1 MPRNPNPKRDGRM
14 PPRVGTWWA
23 AWSGQEAPKHGQRR
37 PLGREADRALQ
48 IILGRA
54 VVAFIGTTAAD
65 LAVELGS
72 TVQWTERILRHLQQ
86 CGCVIPDQPT
96 RSRYLPT
103 RYLGITEQLADVEKL
118 IRDIANVDARTPRAG
133 ITALVATARRI
144 LSDAGPSRGCIPYVG
159 NRSVPETRPV
169 PLTRGRRV
177 RPDAATR
184 AAGRQASEILNSIR
198 WWGRRR
204 AAPSNGSADEN
215 AR

>member
-1 MPRNPNPKRDGRM
+1 MSGNLDPKRDGRM
-14 PPRVGTWWA
+14 PPRAGTWWA

-37 PLGREADRALQ
+37 PVGREADRALQ
-48 IILGRA
+48 IILRRA
-54 VVAFIGTTAAD
+54 TVAYVGTTAAG

-72 TVQWTERILRHLQQ
+72 TVQHVARLLRHLET
-86 CGCVIPDQPT
+86 CGLVIPDQPT
-96 RSRYLPT
+96 RSLFLPSSF
-103 RYLGITEQLADVEKL
+103 LGLSEQMADVEQL
-118 IRDIANVDARTPRAG
+118 VVDLASVDARTPRAG
-133 ITALVATARRI
+133 LTALIASARRI
-144 LSDAGPSRGCIPYVG
+144 LSDAGPARGCVPYNG
-159 NRSVPETRPV
+159 NRSVPVPRPV
-169 PLTRGRRV
+169 PMTRGSRV